1 MSDES
6 PRAHFDRLKRQLQD
20 TILREYPNPERRGC
34 PGTPI
39 LQELA
44 NRPLEDTLESD
55 SNWQHVTHCSECY
68 REFLDIR
75 AAMKRRQKTR
85 RVALGLGFGAAVVA
99 VAAIIA
105 FTNRQA
111 GAPRS
116 ARPKIAEQ
124 VFHPRVIDL
133 EGQSTTRSEKGKEE
147 MKPILLGREPE
158 ELTIRLPFGSRAG
171 TYEIQLLK
179 TTDQPLLSV
188 TSEARIDNGV
198 TALTARMDL
207 SKYEPGK
214 YFIGIRSIPWDWSYY
229 PVLLQ

>member
-1 MSDES
+1 MPDES
-6 PRAHFDRLKRQLQD
+6 PRAHFNRLKRQLQD
-20 TILREYPNPERRGC
+20 SILREYPNPERRGC

-44 NRPLEDTLESD
+44 SRPLDETIEND

-68 REFLDIR
+68 KEFLDIR
-75 AAMKRRQKTR
+75 AAMKRLQKTR
-85 RVALGLGFGAAVVA
+85 RVALGLGLVAAVVA
-99 VAAIIA
+99 VAAILF

-116 ARPKIAEQ
+116 ARSKVAEQ
-124 VFHPRVIDL
+124 IFHPRVIDL

-147 MKPILLGREPE
+147 MKPIPLGREPE

-171 TYEIQLLK
+171 TYEIELLK
-179 TTDQPLLSV
+179 TADRPLLSL
-188 TSEARIDNGV
+188 TGEARIDNGV

-207 SKYEPGK
+207 SKYDPGK
-214 YFIGIRSIPWDWSYY
+214 YFFGITRRGCAFLR
-229 PVLLQ
+229 VR